1 MTRDRK
7 EAKDGGTLTKITFLT
22 LISLSGGQALAQQ
35 TTADSSAE
43 SPAKLATSAPADT
56 LTVTESTP
64 APLPPK
70 SGINAGASRKDIE
83 RRNASHLSDIV
94 DQISGTSMNSLY
106 ARPDVSIGIQGVAGF
121 GRVSQQLEGVSQN
134 FTAFTKDIGQTG
146 SIYVEPLFLQ
156 SIDVSRG
163 VNTST
168 STLGSLGGSVNF
180 RYLDMDDVLRPGKN
194 LGGLVRGSTG
204 FSQYGN
210 GQEPS
215 GAAFLAGRD
224 ENWDVLLGVSRS
236 KNDAYRIGSHFNQGA
251 MLNGFHATNMQ
262 FSDDQN
268 NTYYSAENCRYGSI
282 NGISGGY
289 QDGLSNCM
297 LTPQRLQWLQQAAKS
312 GALKS
317 TERKADSQMLR
328 LRHFFNDEATQSLEL
343 FASASHSRYESDQQ
357 PNVKALN
364 DGTEAEWGSSPWSV
378 KNDLDSRML
387 SLKYQAA
394 FTDLFNP
401 SVQIYHEQQRR
412 KQGWLGSAGSYAYNQ
427 DMHYNVDNKSN
438 GIKLANSSHF
448 SLPVVGDWR
457 LDSGVEY
464 RSEKKKVDAFT
475 EEDALHKQY
484 LSWGYDYPIPKWD
497 NDSRTTTKSLAL
509 ALSTDDNGPLQIS
522 AGVGYQR
529 VDMTIYDPHYRSGN
543 TSKAGTIASFGTLID
558 GYVGQGYDYNQ
569 AYDLAFQ
576 DLSTQTNDLKIDPE
590 EGTTRWVT
598 DNQKQHYNLKSG
610 NLAVQYTL
618 ADTGLTPYASLG
630 YSERAPTSSEMYVS
644 GVWMRQAFLV
654 NPDLKPEKNLSLQLG
669 VNYHRPALFIAAD
682 EFTAGVGFYRNRIK
696 NYIGYGPLWMRDDVI
711 GESGGS
717 TGQSVGNVNNLN
729 AVIRQGFEFNL
740 AYKQPL
746 FYIRS
751 NLTVP
756 LRHDNKMC
764 SANSPSGSYY
774 HQSYN
779 EAGDTI
785 YTQGGDNGGS
795 QCYSGWN
802 WMETSLIEPVRG
814 SITAAITPYHGKLE
828 LGTTLQYR
836 GKQRA
841 SYWYVKDAQAGPY
854 AEQNSQLPLP
864 DGDGWLTANLW
875 PKTIKVDLFANYQA
889 TEDLK
894 LGVYLANL
902 TDQMDGTP
910 TSMGYNFYPGRTLT
924 ANMEYRF

>member
-1 MTRDRK
+1 MIWDRK
-7 EAKDGGTLTKITFLT
+7 HGRDGGAFTRITLLT
-22 LISLSGGQALAQQ
+22 LFSLSGGQALAQ
-35 TTADSSAE
+35 TADTSGDPQTPASAAV
-43 SPAKLATSAPADT
+43 PTPGT
-56 LTVTESTP
+56 LTVTESAP
-64 APLPPK
+64 PPPLPKTGPN
-70 SGINAGASRKDIE
+70 SGASKEDLE
-83 RRNASHLSDIV
+83 RRNASHLSDVV

-106 ARPDVSIGIQGVAGF
+106 ARPDVSIGVQGVAGF
-121 GRVSQQLEGVSQN
+121 GRVSQQLEGISQN

-163 VNTST
+163 VTTST
-168 STLGSLGGSVNF
+168 GTLGSLGGSVNF
-180 RYLDMDDVLRPGKN
+180 RYLDMDDVLRPGKQ

-210 GQEPS
+210 GQQPS

-224 ENWDVLLGVSRS
+224 ESWDVLLGVSRS
-236 KNDAYRIGSHFNQGA
+236 KNDAYRIGSHFNEGA
-251 MLNGFHATNMQ
+251 MLTGFHATNTQ
-262 FSDDQN
+262 FYDDQQ
-268 NTYYSAENCRYGSI
+268 NTYYSSENCRYGSI
-282 NGISGGY
+282 NGVSGGSN
-289 QDGLSNCM
+289 DGLSNCM
-297 LTPQRLQWLQQAAKS
+297 LTPQRLQWLKQAAKS
-312 GALKS
+312 GPLKG
-317 TERKADSQMLR
+317 TERTADSQMLR

-357 PNVKALN
+357 PNIKALN
-364 DGTEAEWGSSPWSV
+364 DGTEAEWFGNPWSV
-378 KNDLDSRML
+378 KNELDSRML

-401 SVQIYHEQQRR
+401 TVQVYHEQQRR

-464 RSEKKKVDAFT
+464 RSEKKTVDAFT
-475 EEDALHKQY
+475 EEDALRKQY
-484 LSWGYDYPIPKWD
+484 LGWGYDYPIPKWD
-497 NDSRTTTKSLAL
+497 NDSRTTTKSIAL
-509 ALSTDDNGPLQIS
+509 ALSTDDDGPLQIS
-522 AGVGYQR
+522 AGAGLQR
-529 VDMTIYDPHYRSGN
+529 VDMEIYSPHYRSGN
-543 TSKAGTIASFGTLID
+543 TRSAGTLSNIETLINQ
-558 GYVGQGYDYNQ
+558 YTTQGYDYGEAYNLAVAASAAEYQ
-569 AYDLAFQ
+569 ALQIEPGA
-576 DLSTQTNDLKIDPE
+576 
-590 EGTTRWVT
+590 GTTRWIT
-598 DNQKQHYNLKSG
+598 DNQKREFTLRSG

-630 YSERAPTSSEMYVS
+630 YGERAPTSSEMYVS
-644 GVWMRQAFLV
+644 GVWMRQAFLA

-669 VNYHRPALFIAAD
+669 VNYHRPALFIYSD
-682 EFTAGVGFYRNRIK
+682 DFTAGVGFYRNRIK
-696 NYIGYGPLWMRDDVI
+696 NYIGYGPLWMRDDTI
-711 GESGGS
+711 GELGGS

-751 NLTVP
+751 NLTLP

-774 HQSYN
+774 TQSY
-779 EAGDTI
+779 EADGSTV
-785 YTQGGDNGGS
+785 YTRGEGNGGS
-795 QCYSGWN
+795 RCYSGWN

-841 SYWYVKDAQAGPY
+841 SYWYVKDAQTGPY
-854 AEQNSQLPLP
+854 SEQNSQLPLP

-875 PKTIKVDLFANYQA
+875 PKTVKIDLFANYQA